1 MTDVQNKTATSNRP
15 KKRTWEKVTVSE
27 ESEEGGIDSVCLEM
41 YLMPEVQ
48 YEKPD
53 WSNILH
59 GKFAFV
65 GFIGGQRKKTHYKY
79 VCCVQYVEEEQ
90 EISVTGYKC
99 HNELATV
106 FVVKENDECVITL
119 NQIPALLP
127 DPEMKETDRKI
138 NHIFP
143 RICNHG
149 MTHGRKKKSLAGCTM
164 PVHFSGI
171 NFLMNSTPS
180 GTVDLYSS
188 PSRLV
193 VKESTKR
200 STLVFPCV

>member
-1 MTDVQNKTATSNRP
+1 MD
-15 KKRTWEKVTVSE
+15 
-27 ESEEGGIDSVCLEM
+27 
-41 YLMPEVQ
+41 LMPEVQ

-59 GKFAFV
+59 GKFALV

-99 HNELATV
+99 HSELATV
-106 FVVKENDECVITL
+106 FVVKENDECVVTL
-119 NQIPALLP
+119 NQILALLP

-143 RICNHG
+143 G
-149 MTHGRKKKSLAGCTM
+149 SLN
-164 PVHFSGI
+164 VFEK
-171 NFLMNSTPS
+171 
-180 GTVDLYSS
+180 Y
-188 PSRLV
+188 SRLPLLNNQNKNTFIFSLGNHV
-193 VKESTKR
+193 VLFVR
-200 STLVFPCV
+200 MLV